1 MLFTLMIIVITREKA
16 IPDVKGSNY
25 DFYQDFYNFFPHPI
39 DIRTVAIIMPL
50 CQNRRI
56 PSEFRCF
63 VACLKPVAD
72 AMFFSPQAQMPLPAA
87 HGMQCLAMPFQSTL
101 HHASLQHARHALPR

>member
-39 DIRTVAIIMPL
+39 DIRHCGHHNAHLPKPAHPL
-50 CQNRRI
+50 
-56 PSEFRCF
+56 
-63 VACLKPVAD
+63 
-72 AMFFSPQAQMPLPAA
+72 
-87 HGMQCLAMPFQSTL
+87 
-101 HHASLQHARHALPR
+101 

>member
-39 DIRTVAIIMPL
+39 DIRHCGHHNA
-50 CQNRRI
+50 
-56 PSEFRCF
+56 
-63 VACLKPVAD
+63 
-72 AMFFSPQAQMPLPAA
+72 PLPKPA
-87 HGMQCLAMPFQSTL
+87 LTL
-101 HHASLQHARHALPR
+101 LVLLCWSQP